1 MPVSTSPLH
10 QRLGLLL
17 ALYLAQGL
25 PFGVYSQALPA
36 ILRSHQAPL
45 SLISLSGLLALP
57 WALKV
62 LWAPLVDRH
71 HWPRLGYRRSWILP
85 LNAGLA
91 LLMAVLCAFDPD
103 SLSTSAGVITLF
115 TALFLV
121 NLLAATQD
129 IASDGLAV
137 RILATHERG
146 PGNGV
151 QVAAHRLGVIIG
163 GGLLLVAL
171 DRWGW
176 QNAFLGL
183 ALLSCCLLLPVLRFR
198 EPPAPS
204 RLAEAAREPYARA
217 WVSFFRRPGL
227 RGWIWVLLT
236 CKAADFLASGMVK
249 PMLVDMGLK
258 LADIGLQVS
267 LVSSVTTIIGALL
280 GGWLVERLGRRASLA
295 GFGLIY
301 ALTLALYALP
311 AFGWGLPGMALTTL
325 VVVISGVA
333 HLIEG
338 MMMAALLAAVMDRAR
353 PEHAGV
359 DYTLQVSL
367 LALSGGL
374 FFLPAG
380 LLAEQLGYGWH
391 FLISGAL
398 GVLLLWPAWRYTREP
413 EALAD

>member
-1 MPVSTSPLH
+1 MNAMTSPLSR
-10 QRLGLLL
+10 RLGLLL

-71 HWPRLGYRRSWILP
+71 HWPRVGYRRSWILP

-91 LLMAVLCAFDPD
+91 MVMAALCVFDPD
-103 SLSTSAGVITLF
+103 SLGTPSGFAMLF
-115 TALFLV
+115 AALFLV

-137 RILATHERG
+137 RILAPHERG

-176 QNAFLGL
+176 HDAFLGL
-183 ALLSCCLLLPVLRFR
+183 ALLSFCLLLPALFFR
-198 EPPAPS
+198 EPPPPPGVA
-204 RLAEAAREPYARA
+204 AVAREPYAQA
-217 WVSFFRRPGL
+217 WVSFFRRPAL

-236 CKAADFLASGMVK
+236 CKAADFMASGMVK
-249 PMLVDMGLK
+249 PMLVDMGLS
-258 LADIGLQVS
+258 LSDIGLQVS
-267 LVSSVTTIIGALL
+267 LVSSITTIAGALS
-280 GGWLVERLGRRASLA
+280 GGWLVERLGRRVSLA
-295 GFGLIY
+295 GFGLAY
-301 ALTLALYALP
+301 ALTLGLYAVP
-311 AFGWGLPGMALTTL
+311 AFGWSLAGVPATMLVIAINAL
-325 VVVISGVA
+325 A

-353 PEHAGV
+353 PDHAGV
-359 DYTLQVSL
+359 DFTLQVSL
-367 LALSGGL
+367 LALAGGV

-380 LLAEQLGYGWH
+380 LLVEQVGYGWH
-391 FLISGAL
+391 FLIAAGL

>member
-1 MPVSTSPLH
+1 MAVTTSPLH
-10 QRLGLLL
+10 RRLGLLL

-71 HWPRLGYRRSWILP
+71 HWPWLGQRRSWILP
-85 LNAGLA
+85 MNAGLVLIMAA
-91 LLMAVLCAFDPD
+91 LCGFDPG
-103 SLSTSAGVITLF
+103 SLATPSGVATLF
-115 TALFLV
+115 TALFLI

-137 RILATHERG
+137 RILAPHERG

-163 GGLLLVAL
+163 GGLLLVVL
-171 DRWGW
+171 DSWGW
-176 QNAFLGL
+176 QDAFLGL
-183 ALLSCCLLLPVLRFR
+183 TLLSSCLLLPVLLFR
-198 EPPAPS
+198 EPPTPPGVV
-204 RLAEAAREPYARA
+204 EAAREPYARA
-217 WVSFFRRPGL
+217 WISFFRRPAL

-236 CKAADFLASGMVK
+236 CKAADFMASGMVK
-249 PMLVDMGLK
+249 PMLVDMGLR

-280 GGWLVERLGRRASLA
+280 GGWLVERLGRRVSLT
-295 GFGLIY
+295 GFGLAY
-301 ALTLALYALP
+301 ALTLSLYAAP
-311 AFGWGLPGMALTTL
+311 AFGLGLPGVAATTL
-325 VVVISGVA
+325 VVAVSGLA
-333 HLIEG
+333 HLVEG
-338 MMMAALLAAVMDRAR
+338 MLMAALLAAVMDRAR
-353 PEHAGV
+353 PELAGV
-359 DYTLQVSL
+359 DFTLQVSL
-367 LALSGGL
+367 LALSGGV

-380 LLAEQLGYGWH
+380 LLVEQVGYGWH
-391 FLISGAL
+391 FLISAGL

>member
-1 MPVSTSPLH
+1 MNAMTSPLSR
-10 QRLGLLL
+10 RLGLLL

-71 HWPRLGYRRSWILP
+71 HWPRLGHRRSWILP

-91 LLMAVLCAFDPD
+91 LVMAALCVFDPE
-103 SLSTSAGVITLF
+103 SLGTSAGVITLF
-115 TALFLV
+115 AALFLV

-137 RILATHERG
+137 RILAPHERG

-171 DRWGW
+171 DGWGW
-176 QNAFLGL
+176 RDAFLGL
-183 ALLSCCLLLPVLRFR
+183 ALLSTCLLLPVLFYR
-198 EPPAPS
+198 EPAPV
-204 RLAEAAREPYARA
+204 AGVATTAREPYARA

-227 RGWIWVLLT
+227 SGWIWVLLT
-236 CKAADFLASGMVK
+236 CKVADFMASGMVK

-267 LVSSVTTIIGALL
+267 LVSSVTTIIGALS
-280 GGWLVERLGRRASLA
+280 GGWLVERLGRRVSLA

-301 ALTLALYALP
+301 ALTLALYAVP
-311 AFGWGLPGMALTTL
+311 AFGFGPPGLAATTL

-333 HLIEG
+333 HLVEG

-380 LLAEQLGYGWH
+380 LLAEQVGYGWH
-391 FLISGAL
+391 FLISGTL